1 MATKKITLEASN
13 AETTIDQLPLGGA
26 ISDTDMFPL
35 EQGAVDARRTV
46 RVSGQVIKAA
56 CKGDTGPQG
65 ATGPAGP
72 KGDTGATG
80 ATGPSGPKG
89 DTGATGPAGPKGDT
103 GPAGPAGS
111 DATVPVATATVAGK
125 VKVGSGLNVDSNG
138 LLSVAQNVIYFNTPV
153 NSLTYTNATS
163 NNAIEVKNPAGTLT
177 AFSTKGL
184 VGEVGGIQVQQL
196 FNFPLV
202 NNQNIE
208 INAKMMFYNLDTIT
222 DTNYF
227 AQIDIFGMLMDNSI
241 ETISSNQNAN
251 LYKTKYTTTE
261 IPIYFKGATKNSYQ
275 GILIRV
281 QGIYLRDKT
290 ALIGSLYGR
299 LVTNTVTQ

>member
-35 EQGAVDARRTV
+35 QQGAVDARRTV

-80 ATGPSGPKG
+80 ATGP
-89 DTGATGPAGPKGDT
+89 AGK
-103 GPAGPAGS
+103 
-111 DATVPVATATVAGK
+111 DATVPVATTTVAGK
-125 VKVGSGLNVDSNG
+125 VVVGSGLNVDSNG

-153 NSLTYTNATS
+153 NSLTYTNATP
-163 NNAIEVKNPAGTLT
+163 NNAIEVKNSAGTLT
-177 AFSTKGL
+177 AFNTKGV

-241 ETISSNQNAN
+241 ETISSNPNAN
-251 LYKTKYTTTE
+251 LYKAKYTTTE

-281 QGIYLRDKT
+281 QGTYLRDKT
-290 ALIGSLYGR
+290 AIIGSLYGR